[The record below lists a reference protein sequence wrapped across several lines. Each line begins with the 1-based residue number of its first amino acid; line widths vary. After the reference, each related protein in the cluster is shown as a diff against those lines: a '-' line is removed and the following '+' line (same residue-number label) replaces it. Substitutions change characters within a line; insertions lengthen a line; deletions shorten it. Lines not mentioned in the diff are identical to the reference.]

1 MGQGSLLP
9 TEGVGGASGVVPAA
23 DAAGVHTLRG
33 ADRQVAADALVNLNF
48 SFDPNYAESGIS

>member
-9 TEGVGGASGVVPAA
+9 AEGVGGASGVVPAA

-33 ADRQVAADALVNLNF
+33 ADRQVAADALVNQNF
-48 SFDPNYAESGIS
+48 FIRSNLC